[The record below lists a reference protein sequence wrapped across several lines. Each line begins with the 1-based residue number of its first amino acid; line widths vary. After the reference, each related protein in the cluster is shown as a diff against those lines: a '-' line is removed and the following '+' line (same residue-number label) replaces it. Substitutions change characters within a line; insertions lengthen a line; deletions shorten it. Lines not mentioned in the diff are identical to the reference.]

1 MPKEI
6 GDYAFKN
13 CKLLNQIII
22 PKKLKKIGI
31 GAFQNIGNLIYDGDL
46 DTGNITIK

>member
-1 MPKEI
+1 MKTTPNNSV
-6 GDYAFKN
+6 GNTTYSLSN
-13 CKLLNQIII
+13 III